1 MNNPIDADQT
11 NNIHRTAVIGSPIG
25 QSLSP
30 LMHSYWFRS
39 ERMSGSYEALEVSAE
54 ELETALSNFCSRGY
68 AGFNVTVPHKT
79 AIVPLL
85 DRVTPLARQM
95 GAVNTVKI
103 NADGTTTG
111 INTDGIGFLK
121 HLNLT
126 VPGWAK
132 DKPVLLLGSGGAARA
147 AALALLNDKTP
158 MIMMCNRTREKAEA
172 IASDIGRG
180 RITTVDWAD
189 RDDAVMG
196 AGLVVN
202 TTTLGMTGQP
212 SLDLDLAKAGPDTVV
227 YDIVYKPLVTPLI
240 AAARARGLKTV
251 DGLGMLVY
259 QGAAAFKAWFD
270 RDVGF
275 DDGLRVKLLAAL
287 KESEPTP

>member
-1 MNNPIDADQT
+1 MTNTKAADQT
-11 NNIHRTAVIGSPIG
+11 NIIHRAAVIGSPIS

-30 LMHSYWFRS
+30 LMHSYWFQS
-39 ERMSGSYEALEVSAE
+39 EGMSGSYEALEVAAE
-54 ELETALSNFCSRGY
+54 ELKAALSSFRTQGY

-79 AIVPLL
+79 AILPLL
-85 DRVTPLARQM
+85 DRITPLARQM

-121 HLNLT
+121 HLNLN

-147 AALALLNDKTP
+147 AALALLNDKVP

-172 IASDIGRG
+172 IAAELGRG
-180 RITTVDWAD
+180 RITTVDWTD
-189 RDDAVMG
+189 RNDAVMG

-212 SLDLDLAKAGPDTVV
+212 PLDIDLAKAGSDTVV
-227 YDIVYKPLVTPLI
+227 YDIVYKPLQTPLI
-240 AAARARGLKTV
+240 EAAKARGLKTV

-259 QGAAAFKAWFD
+259 QGAAAFKVWFD

-275 DDGLRVKLLAAL
+275 DDGLRVKLYGAL
-287 KESEPTP
+287 NEPESKP

>member
-1 MNNPIDADQT
+1 MTNSKAADQT
-11 NNIHRTAVIGSPIG
+11 NVIHRTAVIGSPIS

-30 LMHSYWFRS
+30 LMHSYWFQS
-39 ERMSGSYEALEVSAE
+39 EGMSGSYEALEVGPE
-54 ELETALSNFCSRGY
+54 ELETALLNFCSWGY

-121 HLNLT
+121 HLNFSA
-126 VPGWAK
+126 PGWAK
-132 DKPVLLLGSGGAARA
+132 DRPVLLLGSGGAARA
-147 AALALLNDKTP
+147 AALALLNDKVP
-158 MIMMCNRTREKAEA
+158 MIMMCNRTHEKAEA
-172 IASDIGRG
+172 IALDIGRG

-212 SLDLDLAKAGPDTVV
+212 SLDINLAKAGSDTVV

-240 AAARARGLKTV
+240 AAAQARGLKTV

-259 QGAAAFKAWFD
+259 QGAAAFKVWFD

-275 DDGLRVKLLAAL
+275 DDGLRNQLLAAL
-287 KESEPTP
+287 KETGAKP